1 MGGFMSTAT
10 EVTETEIWV
19 RAIQPDKGD
28 LSPEAAREWLRL
40 RLSNADM
47 ERIRELSQKAD
58 DGVLTPDE
66 ERELDTYLTVGSV
79 LELLQAKARLSLS
92 KSSA

>member
-1 MGGFMSTAT
+1 MSTPTEAT
-10 EVTETEIWV
+10 ETDIWI
-19 RAIQPDKGD
+19 RAIQPERGD

-47 ERIRELSQKAD
+47 ERVRQLSQKAD
-58 DGVLTPDE
+58 DGALTQDE

-79 LELLQAKARLSLS
+79 LELLQAKARLSLRKLS
-92 KSSA
+92 V